1 MFQCVTSLTDK
12 RAEGRKWVEEEE
24 EEQEGP
30 QKKHEKKNQIY
41 PSSCKKLASSE
52 SNYVFFRTLLVRKI
66 IRLKRY
72 EMWNKLFFGASKIN
86 SN

>member
-12 RAEGRKWVEEEE
+12 RAEGRKWVEE

-52 SNYVFFRTLLVRKI
+52 SNYGFPEHCATENNLL
-66 IRLKRY
+66 
-72 EMWNKLFFGASKIN
+72 EMI
-86 SN
+86 